1 MKQSSISKN
10 SKIWQ
15 EDLNYSGANNFSSFF
30 SSNSNLHTYPA
41 KAVPNMIKSLLETL
55 KNHYNVTK
63 VLDPFTGSGTVALE
77 AKVLGLDFCG
87 SDLNPLAVLLAR
99 TKVLSI
105 ENTSATIDDLYTF
118 LKHIRSPDIY
128 EPYYNI
134 EKFERINFWFKEK
147 NIEELSFIK
156 HKIKIFLRKQ
166 NNLFVETYALILFT
180 AFSST
185 IRAVSLT
192 RNNEF
197 KLYRMSPSDIKKH
210 NVDAFEIFEKNAKN
224 LLQMLKEANES
235 FLNNSTAEIHLE
247 NAKKLGY
254 IGKRKVNAVLTSPPY
269 GDSKSTVAYGQFS
282 KLSLQWLENI
292 LAEFLSINIQEV
304 NVDELLLGGKKS
316 TLNINTEKEFLINH
330 SKTLSEL
337 LLKIEKRVKK
347 QEKKYNN
354 ILEQIKVLE
363 KCIQQGG
370 RISKEKISNRHL
382 LELINERLRLEIV
395 RKINKL
401 GDGKS
406 KSQINILAK
415 KQAEGLISH
424 LDSTNGKKRF
434 RANIAVKAAIPFVK
448 ETVRRKLKSQPKRAT
463 EVVNFF
469 KDLFLVVKRTDEIL
483 DKKGI
488 QAWIVG
494 HRTVLGNIKVN
505 MQDILKD
512 WFESLGYTEITKLQR
527 KYSFKRLPHHIN
539 STVTRKSKIKTMM
552 TEHILVMQKNK

>member
-1 MKQSSISKN
+1 MKQNSISKN
-10 SKIWQ
+10 LKIWQ
-15 EDLNYSGANNFSSFF
+15 EDLNYTGANNFSSFF

-41 KAVPNMIKSLLETL
+41 KAVPNMVKSLLETL
-55 KNHYNVTK
+55 KDHYNVTK
-63 VLDPFTGSGTVALE
+63 VLDPFAGSGTVALE
-77 AKVLGLDFCG
+77 SKVLGLDFYG

-99 TKVLSI
+99 TKALSI
-105 ENTSATIDDLYTF
+105 ENTSVTIEELYAF
-118 LKHIRSPDIY
+118 LKYIRLPDVS
-128 EPYYNI
+128 EPFYNI

-166 NNLFVETYALILFT
+166 NDCFVETYALILFT

-185 IRAVSLT
+185 IRTVSLT

-210 NVDAFEIFEKNAKN
+210 KIDAFEVFEKNVTN

-235 FLNNSTAEIHLE
+235 YLHKSVAEIHLE
-247 NAKKLGY
+247 NAKKLDY

-292 LAEFLSINIQEV
+292 LQEFLSINIQEV

-316 TLNINTEKEFLINH
+316 TAKIVTELEVTIKK
-330 SKTLSEL
+330 SKTLSDL
-337 LLKIEKRVKK
+337 LLKIDKRVKK

-354 ILEQIKVLE
+354 ILEKIKVLE
-363 KCIQQGG
+363 KCVQQGG

-382 LELINERLRLEIV
+382 FELINERLRLEIV

-434 RANIAVKAAIPFVK
+434 RANSAVKAAIPFVK

-469 KDLFLVVKRTDEIL
+469 QDLFLVVKRTDEIL

-539 STVTRKSKIKTMM
+539 STVTRNSKIKTMM
-552 TEHILVMQKNK
+552 TEHILVMQKR